1 MDEFALIDR
10 IISQLGER
18 AQGRWVSLGPGDDAA
33 VIDPSPRCQAVASI
47 DTLVAGRHFPADAP
61 AQFIGYRAM
70 MVSLSDLAAMA
81 ATPRYVLIA
90 LTLPN
95 ADVAWVEAFA
105 AGVHEAAVTT
115 DVYVCGGN
123 LAQGPLSITVSVHG
137 EVPTGAALTRSGAC
151 PGDGLFVSGDLGGA
165 AACVRQQDWFFKAPL
180 SVQQR
185 RYLRPQARFD
195 LCDILRRAATA
206 AIDVSDGLLA
216 DLTHLCR
223 ASAVGAR
230 LETALLPIVPDALL
244 EDALYG
250 GDDYQILCAAPADEL
265 PPFTRIGTVTPQ
277 AGIWIDGQPA
287 SPRGYD
293 HFSVTT

>member
-1 MDEFALIDR
+1 
-10 IISQLGER
+10 
-18 AQGRWVSLGPGDDAA
+18 
-33 VIDPSPRCQAVASI
+33 
-47 DTLVAGRHFPADAP
+47 
-61 AQFIGYRAM
+61 
-70 MVSLSDLAAMA
+70 
-81 ATPRYVLIA
+81 
-90 LTLPN
+90 
-95 ADVAWVEAFA
+95 
-105 AGVHEAAVTT
+105 
-115 DVYVCGGN
+115 
-123 LAQGPLSITVSVHG
+123 
-137 EVPTGAALTRSGAC
+137 
-151 PGDGLFVSGDLGGA
+151 LGGA

-265 PPFTRIGTVTPQ
+265 PPFTRIGTVMPQ
-277 AGIWIDGQPA
+277 AGIWMDGQQV